1 MRAAMDTLLL
11 RLTAVEA
18 MVMQKPIITG
28 RYTGSPWLNLAQPLS
43 ELVGQQMDDLVALG
57 EAVRAVTGSVRGL
70 CGLGF
75 TFSYQCWSRGQS
87 SCLQLA
93 TCA

>member
-28 RYTGSPWLNLAQPLS
+28 RYTGSPWLNLAQPLA
-43 ELVGQQMDDLVALG
+43 ELIKQQMEELVALG
-57 EAVRAVTGSVRGL
+57 AVVRWIRGL
-70 CGLGF
+70 M
-75 TFSYQCWSRGQS
+75 QRASRIRV
-87 SCLQLA
+87 
-93 TCA
+93 

>member
-28 RYTGSPWLNLAQPLS
+28 RYTGSPWMNLAQPLHA
-43 ELVGQQMDDLVALG
+43 LIQQQMEDLVALG
-57 EAVRAVTGSVRGL
+57 KAVRVRVRHLGCLGIQSWSV
-70 CGLGF
+70 C
-75 TFSYQCWSRGQS
+75 S
-87 SCLQLA
+87 
-93 TCA
+93 

>member
-43 ELVGQQMDDLVALG
+43 GLINQQMEDLVALG
-57 EAVRAVTGSVRGL
+57 KAVRRLQDLSPGLIPCLNLDSKRRSLTSPAV
-70 CGLGF
+70 
-75 TFSYQCWSRGQS
+75 
-87 SCLQLA
+87 
-93 TCA
+93 